1 MGKLPAPY
9 SAEAVAASRIVAGK
23 QLLAKN
29 WPVCKVKRGF
39 PVLTG

>member
-9 SAEAVAASRIVAGK
+9 SAQAAPASGIVTGK

-29 WPVCKVKRGF
+29 WPVCMV
-39 PVLTG
+39 